1 MARWGFGM
9 RGRVAVAFSQ
19 GLIALLADA
28 SAARA
33 ADLPASLLCEF
44 PSGTTSTYNA
54 GAFSAKP
61 SAAVNFNIRKIDLEG
76 QAAEIVVTGDDSPGR
91 LAIARAVGANHF
103 LEVVTE
109 GYWNITTVYD
119 LDEETKR
126 YPAVHSRHFG
136 LVGQPV
142 VAQYAGSCQASP

>member
-1 MARWGFGM
+1 MGFREAM
-9 RGRVAVAFSQ
+9 
-19 GLIALLADA
+19 A
-28 SAARA
+28 SALGLAALFAGAPAVFA
-33 ADLPASLLCEF
+33 ADLPASLLCQF
-44 PSGTTSTYNA
+44 PSGTTSTYNS

-61 SAAVNFNIRKIDLEG
+61 SAALIFNIRKIDLAG

-119 LDEETKR
+119 LDDDTKR
-126 YPAVHSRHFG
+126 FPAVHSRHFG

>member
-1 MARWGFGM
+1 MADRRTLVCLLSTCLIGLTSPLGLAEP
-9 RGRVAVAFSQ
+9 AV
-19 GLIALLADA
+19 
-28 SAARA
+28 A
-33 ADLPASLLCEF
+33 ADLPAALSCEF
-44 PSGTTSTYNA
+44 PTGTTSSYNA
-54 GAFSAKP
+54 GVFTAKP
-61 SAAVNFNIRKIDLEG
+61 SAPLNVSIEKIDLAT
-76 QAAEIVVTGDDSPGR
+76 QSAEFLVAGNDNPGR

-119 LDEETKR
+119 LDPDSKR

-142 VAQYAGSCQASP
+142 VAQYAGTCQAVP

>member
-1 MARWGFGM
+1 ML
-9 RGRVAVAFSQ
+9 GRKNLCRIVAFLPLCVFANS
-19 GLIALLADA
+19 A
-28 SAARA
+28 SA
-33 ADLPASLLCEF
+33 ADLPSALSCDF
-44 PSGTTSTYNA
+44 PTGTTSSYDN
-54 GAFSAKP
+54 GAFTAKP
-61 SAAVNFNIRKIDLEG
+61 SAALKVGIQKIDLAS
-76 QAAEIVVTGDDSPGR
+76 QSAEFLVAGNDNPGR

-119 LDEETKR
+119 LDPQTQR

-142 VAQYAGSCQASP
+142 VAQYAGTCHAGP